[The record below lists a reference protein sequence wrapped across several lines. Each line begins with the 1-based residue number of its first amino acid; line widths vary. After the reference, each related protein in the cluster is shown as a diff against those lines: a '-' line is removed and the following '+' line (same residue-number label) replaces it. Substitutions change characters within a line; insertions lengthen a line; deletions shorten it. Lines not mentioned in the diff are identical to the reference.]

1 MALPIAIYF
10 IGLIAGVIIIALA
23 SGVTVAN
30 LAAISVK
37 RRLRQSVLGFLLVAF
52 STSLPEL
59 IVAINAITIGL
70 MSVSL
75 GDILGSNIV
84 NVSFIMGLSLIAVSL
99 RNSRRPTPLEP
110 RERRE
115 SITGL
120 MLVSTTLLS
129 LLYIQYIGRIIGILL
144 LGIFVAYSYV
154 LLRRRRSDGGDAFAD
169 PKDASIRR
177 EMYLTI
183 LGLAGVIISARITL
197 DSAIEIAT
205 FFEIPPSI
213 IGATLIAFGTSL
225 PELAVNIRAA
235 YRGYLDLGLGNI
247 IGSCFLNSTLILGL
261 LLTFTPFGVN
271 ILVLSDLIL
280 FSLLSNIILWYF
292 IDTER
297 LGRNAGLVLLGLY
310 IVNVLTL
317 LGILQLRVNP

>member
-1 MALPIAIYF
+1 
-10 IGLIAGVIIIALA
+10 
-23 SGVTVAN
+23 
-30 LAAISVK
+30 
-37 RRLRQSVLGFLLVAF
+37 
-52 STSLPEL
+52 
-59 IVAINAITIGL
+59 VAINAITIGL